1 MVGTK
6 FDKHTSSLPNDMHD
20 YACMFVEFQK
30 GPIFVRLCWLTRNPG
45 FFRLCP
51 VAGNQI
57 FPPPTATG
65 GLGGGGGGGAVLREA
80 LEPPDVVSGERLP
93 ETL

>member
-1 MVGTK
+1 MIC
-6 FDKHTSSLPNDMHD
+6 MIM
-20 YACMFVEFQK
+20 YACLLNSKRDPFLRDFAGSQETLVFS
-30 GPIFVRLCWLTRNPG
+30 VCARWLETRS
-45 FFRLCP
+45 FL
-51 VAGNQI
+51 
-57 FPPPTATG
+57 PPTATG